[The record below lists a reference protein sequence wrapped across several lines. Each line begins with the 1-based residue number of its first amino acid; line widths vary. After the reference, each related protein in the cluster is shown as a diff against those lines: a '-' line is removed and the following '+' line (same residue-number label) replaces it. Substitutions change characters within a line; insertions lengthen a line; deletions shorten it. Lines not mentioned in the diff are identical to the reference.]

1 MRHLIGPLAVAATLL
16 AACTTIH
23 RVPRPSTIEQL
34 HEMVD
39 RDLGAGSGV
48 ERRGLAT
55 ASLLFQP
62 TDGSADLVPAS
73 LDLALASLDSGGA
86 AHDSSLLRGYEVK
99 RTGTGALEGLGIG
112 ALTGAL
118 AGGLIGAG
126 LGDWSSESSCN
137 DGCEGVPGQYL
148 MLAGALAFGVGLALV
163 GALVGAGVR
172 HTDRYLFF

>member
-23 RVPRPSTIEQL
+23 RVPRPSTVEAL
-34 HEMVD
+34 HKMAD

-62 TDGSADLVPAS
+62 TDGSADLVPVS
-73 LDLALASLDSGGA
+73 LDLALASIDSDGA

-99 RTGTGALEGLGIG
+99 RTGTGALQGLAIG
-112 ALTGAL
+112 ALTGAM

-126 LGDWSSESSCN
+126 LGDWRSSSSCGN
-137 DGCEGVPGQYL
+137 DGCGVPGEYL
-148 MLAGALAFGVGLALV
+148 MLGGALVFGVGLALV
-163 GALVGAGVR
+163 GALVGAGMR